1 MKRIIATTNIGI
13 IIAQKVFFSIRHH
26 IRCPSIPLNDPFYN
40 TDMCIEP
47 VRDTMGDRYRIEVC
61 LCKKP
66 AKRTREAVEA
76 IMSVASVALAAV
88 LEVSQREE

>member
-1 MKRIIATTNIGI
+1 
-13 IIAQKVFFSIRHH
+13 
-26 IRCPSIPLNDPFYN
+26 
-40 TDMCIEP
+40 MCIEP